1 MNGVVVGIDG
11 SPGSATALRFALEEA
26 RLRGT
31 TLQVVLAWQAPAM
44 TYADGAGASANV
56 GIADLSAELKSQAG
70 KALDA
75 ALADLDVGDVP
86 LEEHV
91 LEGHPA
97 GVLLEAAA
105 GADLLVVGS
114 RGQGGFARLLLGSVG
129 HEVAHHAPCPTVIVP
144 TPTDPNLT

>member
-11 SPGSATALRFALEEA
+11 SPGSMTALRFGLEEA

-31 TLQVVLAWQAPAM
+31 TLHVVAAWQLPAM
-44 TYADGAGASANV
+44 AYAGGAGV
-56 GIADLSAELKSQAG
+56 GVADLSAELNTRAG
-70 KALDA
+70 NAVDEALDGI
-75 ALADLDVGDVP
+75 DVGDVP
-86 LEEHV
+86 VEQHV

-97 GVLLEAAA
+97 GVLVDAGA

-114 RGQGGFARLLLGSVG
+114 RGLGGFARMLLGSVG

-144 TPTDPNLT
+144 TTT

>member
-1 MNGVVVGIDG
+1 MNGVVVGVDG
-11 SPGSATALRFALEEA
+11 SPGSATALLFALEEA
-26 RLRGT
+26 RLRGA
-31 TLQVVLAWQAPAM
+31 TLHVVGTWQVPAM
-44 TYADGAGASANV
+44 TYAGGAGV
-56 GIADLSAELKSQAG
+56 GIADLSAELETLAG
-70 KALDA
+70 KALDE

-97 GVLLEAAA
+97 GVLLDAGA

-114 RGQGGFARLLLGSVG
+114 RGLGGFARLLLGSVG

-144 TPTDPNLT
+144 TPTDQA

>member
-1 MNGVVVGIDG
+1 MNGVVVGVDG
-11 SPGSATALRFALEEA
+11 SPGSATALLFALEEA

-31 TLQVVLAWQAPAM
+31 TLHVVWAWQVPAM
-44 TYADGAGASANV
+44 TYTVDAD
-56 GIADLSAELKSQAG
+56 IADLSAEVETQAG

-97 GVLLEAAA
+97 GVLLDAGA

-129 HEVAHHAPCPTVIVP
+129 HEVAQHAPCPTVIVP
-144 TPTDPNLT
+144 TLT

>member
-1 MNGVVVGIDG
+1 MNGVVVGVDG
-11 SPGSATALRFALEEA
+11 SPGSAAALLFALEEA

-31 TLQVVLAWQAPAM
+31 TLHVVWAWQVPAM
-44 TYADGAGASANV
+44 TYTGDAGV
-56 GIADLSAELKSQAG
+56 GIADLSAEVETQAG

-97 GVLLEAAA
+97 GVLLDAGA

-129 HEVAHHAPCPTVIVP
+129 HEVAQHAPCPTVIVP
-144 TPTDPNLT
+144 TPTDRPDLT

>member
-1 MNGVVVGIDG
+1 MNGVVVGVDG
-11 SPGSATALRFALEEA
+11 SPGSATALLFALEEA

-31 TLQVVLAWQAPAM
+31 TLHVVWAWQRPEM
-44 TYADGAGASANV
+44 TYAGDAGV
-56 GIADLSAELKSQAG
+56 GIADLSAEVETQAG

-75 ALADLDVGDVP
+75 ALADLEVGDVP
-86 LEEHV
+86 LEQHV

-97 GVLLEAAA
+97 GVLLDAGA

-114 RGQGGFARLLLGSVG
+114 RGQGGFTRLLLGSVG

-144 TPTDPNLT
+144 TLT

>member
-1 MNGVVVGIDG
+1 MNGVVVGVDG
-11 SPGSATALRFALEEA
+11 SPGSATALLFALEEA

-31 TLQVVLAWQAPAM
+31 TLHVVGAWQVPAM
-44 TYADGAGASANV
+44 TYAGGAGV
-56 GIADLSAELKSQAG
+56 GIADLSAELETLAG
-70 KALDA
+70 KALDE

-97 GVLLEAAA
+97 GVLLDAGA

-114 RGQGGFARLLLGSVG
+114 RGLGGFARLLLGSVG

-144 TPTDPNLT
+144 TPTDQA

>member
-31 TLQVVLAWQAPAM
+31 TLHVVGAWQVPAM
-44 TYADGAGASANV
+44 TYTDGAGASADV
-56 GIADLSAELKSQAG
+56 GMRDLSAELNTQAG
-70 KALDA
+70 KALDET
-75 ALADLDVGDVP
+75 LANLDAGDVP
-86 LEEHV
+86 LERHV

-97 GVLLEAAA
+97 GVLLDAGA

-114 RGQGGFARLLLGSVG
+114 RGLGGFARLLLGSVG

-144 TPTDPNLT
+144 SPTDPNEA